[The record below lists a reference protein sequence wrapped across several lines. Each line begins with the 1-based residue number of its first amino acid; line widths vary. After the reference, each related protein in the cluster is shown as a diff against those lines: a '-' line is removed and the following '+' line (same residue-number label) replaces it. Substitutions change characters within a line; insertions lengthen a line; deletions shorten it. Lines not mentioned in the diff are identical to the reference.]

1 MSERV
6 IEKTLKEILKEIKK
20 INKRLDEPFTTM
32 AGQEIRFK
40 CCECGEVTTAH
51 FVNNDGEYDFC
62 YWFS

>member
-1 MSERV
+1 MELECPECGGTV
-6 IEKTLKEILKEIKK
+6 FNIDIDHYNE
-20 INKRLDEPFTTM
+20 
-32 AGQEIRFK
+32 EIRFK